1 MGAISFKRSSLEN
14 YNKYNSLLVGNEFT
28 PPPADSSYDLLET
41 TTLTSSA
48 SSVTFSGLGSY
59 TDYKHLQ
66 IRAVA
71 RSSRSANADG
81 LSLRIN
87 NVSSSSYTRHVL
99 FADGSNVNSSQSTGD
114 TSLTVGRIPAS
125 SQSSD
130 VYGAINTDLVD
141 AYSSTKNTTSRSLS
155 GFPGNEN
162 SIYLDSGLFINTA
175 SITDLTFFAT
185 AGPNLVT
192 GSRFSLF
199 GIRG

>member
-41 TTLTSSA
+41 TTLASSA

-66 IRAVA
+66 IRYVA
-71 RSSRSANADG
+71 RTDRSNNADFLISRFNSDTTSNYARHKLFGNGSSVSSFGLSGINYNALPDTHGGNDTANAFGACVLDI
-81 LSLRIN
+81 LDF
-87 NVSSSSYTRHVL
+87 SSSS
-99 FADGSNVNSSQSTGD
+99 
-114 TSLTVGRIPAS
+114 
-125 SQSSD
+125 
-130 VYGAINTDLVD
+130 
-141 AYSSTKNTTSRSLS
+141 KNTTLRGLGGAIANVKHIALQS
-155 GFPGNEN
+155 GGFFKTDAITSIEFSSGN
-162 SIYLDSGLFINTA
+162 SA
-175 SITDLTFFAT
+175 
-185 AGPNLVT
+185 NLVS